1 MKKIILFMSMLLV
14 VGCSLSNSPRSKV
27 EELFT
32 KYNMLDRDIKDE
44 IGIVVT
50 NADLTDEQQ
59 TRYRKLIEDQY
70 KNLVYEIKDEEIDG
84 DTAIVTTQIE
94 VMDYK
99 RVINELDSDY
109 LSKDNYTKEEYNN
122 DKLENLESNTDK
134 VTYTLELEVI
144 KDEDGKWRLDDLSE
158 VDIKKIQGMY

>member
-1 MKKIILFMSMLLV
+1 MSMLLV